1 MTTKDDTKKS
11 KDQAKTDSANKELVK
26 SIDELR
32 SEVKQLRELVNL
44 LVEIIVNMEQDDL
57 PDYDPDVFPIDKYNH
72 RNHFS
77 M

>member
-1 MTTKDDTKKS
+1 MTNKDVIKS
-11 KDQAKTDSANKELVK
+11 KDQAKTDTTNAELLK
-26 SIDELR
+26 SMNELR

-44 LVEIIVNMEQDDL
+44 LVEIIVNMEQDDI
-57 PDYDPDVFPIDKYNH
+57 PDFDPDVFPMDKYNH